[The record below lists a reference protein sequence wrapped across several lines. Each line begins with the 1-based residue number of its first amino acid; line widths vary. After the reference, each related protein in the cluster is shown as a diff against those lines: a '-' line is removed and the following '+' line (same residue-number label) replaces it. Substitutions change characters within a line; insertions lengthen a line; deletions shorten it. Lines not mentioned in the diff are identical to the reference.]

1 MAEKKELSAKIVKEF
16 TNKFTD
22 EKLDKIHFLTK
33 KAEDLWEIV
42 KRELIKTGW
51 TEKEVNNKSEFI
63 SEIILQKQFQ
73 FVIGEIYNVLERV
86 GTKINIDEYD
96 GIIVKDLTSSDKPK
110 DYEGNQSH
118 IFIRKE
124 HWDIFPYLE
133 SGAYLDNYK
142 LNSSLKS
149 YFSLKIPIS
158 IAKSNLTYLKD
169 DYESQIEDEKLESHT
184 SVRRGIG
191 DSRDQLE
198 LGHPT
203 MSGDIFKEFNSL
215 LFKDY
220 FLIILKV
227 KGKLK
232 YEAYGIKPND
242 GELLKKLIK
251 KFFYYNRSIALIS
264 TDIFELNRV
273 GAGENILL
281 YGVPG
286 SGKSW
291 IIENEFCDDESR
303 MERVIFHPDYT
314 YSDFVGQILPKI
326 TDDGKVKY
334 EFTPGPFT
342 SILKKAIINRTEKY
356 FLIIEEINRGN
367 APAIFGD
374 IFQLLDRVTDE
385 NNGYPIG
392 TSEYAITNSDIAWE
406 VYKNREQKVKIP
418 SNLYIIATMNS
429 SDQNVF
435 TLDTAFQ
442 RRWNMRLIQ
451 NTFDTVDKTFKDA
464 EILDTGITWET
475 FCTEINKFILEKN
488 ILNNSSEDK
497 RLGTYFVNL
506 NDLKFDE
513 NIEVDNYLQNR
524 RFPEKVLKYLW
535 DDAFKFYREYIFK
548 TNEFN
553 SLELIIQEFNSK
565 KGPERFNIFNPTIL
579 TKLEIDYDSF
589 EFNSGDND

>member
-1 MAEKKELSAKIVKEF
+1 MTENKELTAKIVKEF
-16 TNKFTD
+16 TNKFID
-22 EKLDKIHFLTK
+22 EKLEKDDFLAEE
-33 KAEDLWEIV
+33 AEDLWEMV
-42 KRELIKTGW
+42 KQELIEDGW
-51 TEKEVNNKSEFI
+51 TEKEVHKKSEFI
-63 SEIILQKQFQ
+63 SEVIIPKQFQ
-73 FVIGEIYNVLERV
+73 FVIKEIYNVLEKIN
-86 GTKINIDEYD
+86 TKINIDEYD
-96 GIIVKDLTSSDKPK
+96 GIIVKHFASSEKP
-110 DYEGNQSH
+110 EGAGNQSH
-118 IFIRKE
+118 IFIPKNQ
-124 HWDIFPYLE
+124 WGIFPYLE

-149 YFSLKIPIS
+149 YFSLKIPIY
-158 IAKSNLTYLKD
+158 ITKSNLAYLKD
-169 DYESQIEDEKLESHT
+169 EQEFPIEDEKLESHT

-191 DSRDQLE
+191 NSRDQLE
-198 LGHPT
+198 LGHST
-203 MSGDIFKEFNSL
+203 MSGDSFNEFNSL
-215 LFKDY
+215 LCKDY

-227 KGKLK
+227 KGELK

-242 GELLKKLIK
+242 GKLLKNLLE
-251 KFFYYNRSIALIS
+251 KFFYFKSIVLIS
-264 TDIFELNRV
+264 TDIFKLNRV
-273 GAGENILL
+273 GTGENILL

-326 TDDGKVKY
+326 TSDGKITYK
-334 EFTPGPFT
+334 FTPGPFT
-342 SILKKAIINRTEKY
+342 SILKKAIKDRTEKY

-406 VYKNREQKVKIP
+406 VHENRERKIKIP

-451 NTFDTVDKTFKDA
+451 NTFDNVDETFKNA
-464 EILDTGITWET
+464 KILDTGISWER
-475 FCTEINKFILEKN
+475 FCIEMNNLILKN
-488 ILNNSSEDK
+488 NMLNNSSEDK
-497 RLGTYFVNL
+497 RLGAYFVNL

-513 NIEVDNYLQNR
+513 NEKGHKYLQNR
-524 RFPEKVLKYLW
+524 KFPEKVLKYLW
-535 DDAFKFYREYIFK
+535 DDAFKFHREDIFETK
-548 TNEFN
+548 EFN
-553 SLELIIQEFNSK
+553 SLELVIREFNSR
-565 KGPERFNIFNPTIL
+565 KGCERFNIFNREVL
-579 TKLEIDYDSF
+579 KKLEIDYNSF
-589 EFNSGDND
+589 KLNSGDND